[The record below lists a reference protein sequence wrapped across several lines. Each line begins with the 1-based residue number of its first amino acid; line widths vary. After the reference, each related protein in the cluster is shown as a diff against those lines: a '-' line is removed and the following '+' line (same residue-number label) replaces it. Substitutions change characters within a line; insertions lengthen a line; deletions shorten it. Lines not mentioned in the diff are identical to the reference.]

1 MDFKTAHLHWLKQTK
16 NFVPFCPDYNHNHPV
31 VLNQA
36 MYYEMTEF
44 TYSQSS
50 CTQEYAKEQFL
61 LDKQRYNDSIL
72 ASKYID
78 KQLEKLTPT
87 PSGVWFVTIGF
98 NHQTW
103 SVAKCK
109 KFIEKV
115 LAMDWIIRAKAN
127 FELYRENG
135 EHPHCHFIIETKEPK
150 CRILE
155 KLLRPQY
162 AKEVVFSKN
171 FIDVKVCSDYHHK
184 YINLDKQVDKMK
196 YVEKDREWRKNNSI
210 PEYEKNW
217 N

>member
-1 MDFKTAHLHWLKQTK
+1 MDYKSAHLLWLKRTK
-16 NFVPFCPDYNHNHPV
+16 DFIPSYTLVEATTKDYHE
-31 VLNQA
+31 L
-36 MYYEMTEF
+36 MEF
-44 TYSQSS
+44 TYSQKSA
-50 CTQEYAKEQFL
+50 TQEYAHNRFL
-61 LDKQRYNDSIL
+61 EDVKHYDNCVGAIRSVKIELQKMI
-72 ASKYID
+72 
-78 KQLEKLTPT
+78 PT
-87 PSGVWFVTIGF
+87 PNGIWFVTIGF

-103 SVAKCK
+103 SVTKCK

-115 LAMDWIIRAKAN
+115 LDMDWIIRAKAN

-135 EHPHCHFIIETKEPK
+135 EHPHVHFIIETKEPK
-150 CRILE
+150 SRILE

-162 AKEVVFSKN
+162 AKEVVLSKN

-196 YVEKDREWRKNNSI
+196 YVEKDKEWRKKNSI